1 MKDVT
6 SSLQLY
12 RDCLRLVGY
21 VAKQSGGDKRVLTA
35 QVRDAFRKNAGA
47 RLRHEKEPLPARRAK

>member
-1 MKDVT
+1 MRRAGMKDVT

-21 VAKQSGGDKRVLTA
+21 VAKQSGGDKRVLMA
-35 QVRDAFRKNAGA
+35 QVRDAFRKNAGTV
-47 RLRHEKEPLPARRAK
+47 PAPRGIPR